1 MITKGCLVKCWRG
14 AGTGNRV
21 FLVVSDPY
29 EGGASARRIFGLDAN
44 DQVVDI
50 LYKGKIID
58 MYTSLLELVSQ

>member
-29 EGGASARRIFGLDAN
+29 EGGPSARALLPDDN
-44 DQVVDI
+44 MQVVDI
-50 LYKGKIID
+50 LYKGKVID
-58 MYTSLLELVSQ
+58 MYTALLELVHQ